1 MHAAATDGET
11 VVSEDGVCILPNAMH
26 ELFAGMVLY
35 QFYTMVK
42 LKVKSCLCQGTCNRV
57 VPMNHSFKRI

>member
-1 MHAAATDGET
+1 M
-11 VVSEDGVCILPNAMH
+11 SEDGVCILPNAMH
-26 ELFAGMVLY
+26 ELSAGMVLY